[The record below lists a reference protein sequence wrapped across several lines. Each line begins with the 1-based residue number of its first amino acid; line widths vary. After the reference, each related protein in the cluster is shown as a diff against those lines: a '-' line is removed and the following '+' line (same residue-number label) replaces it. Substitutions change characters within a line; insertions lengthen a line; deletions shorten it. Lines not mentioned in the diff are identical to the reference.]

1 MDPKVQ
7 TALLLTSMGAMGT
20 ALGAF
25 MVVLHPKMEFKRLGL
40 FQGLAA
46 GLMLSISVFDLFQE
60 SAEAV
65 GTGWA
70 NVWFFAGVAFFAA
83 VVWLIPE
90 PDASQLVIDD
100 DDGAEIVK
108 PQKSR
113 KAKVSKPA
121 PSGGHEDTAE
131 LLSTPRRASA
141 RLRCDFHRMEG
152 GEHMLL
158 HGCMHGRVGHGG
170 DRMQCIKVGT
180 PTITKHILICVID
193 MVK

>member
-60 SAEAV
+60 SAAAV

-70 NVWFFAGVAFFAA
+70 NIWFFAGVAFFAA

-90 PDASQLVIDD
+90 PDASHLVIDD
-100 DDGAEIVK
+100 DDDDDEVALGRAST

-113 KAKVSKPA
+113 KAAVKAAPA
-121 PSGGHEDTAE
+121 SGDMGEA
-131 LLSTPRRASA
+131 LATPRRESA
-141 RLRCDFHRMEG
+141 RLR
-152 GEHMLL
+152 
-158 HGCMHGRVGHGG
+158 
-170 DRMQCIKVGT
+170 
-180 PTITKHILICVID
+180 
-193 MVK
+193 